1 MVQLLHVPVYT
12 YIANNNISST
22 NLRVLGVTGGTLG
35 MPVSF
40 GVTDC
45 LSDQYTTRKLLV
57 ISGLELEELTPSL
70 ISNCRPKVLIVVDL
84 EMTSVLFENRA
95 ACAFPQDPVSSLF
108 LKVAVIFGFDGLVV
122 GEEEEEVARKPW
134 ESAFKEGRFLRC
146 RFFNRTLAR

>member
-1 MVQLLHVPVYT
+1 M
-12 YIANNNISST
+12 
-22 NLRVLGVTGGTLG
+22 LGVTGGTLG

-108 LKVAVIFGFDGLVV
+108 LNVAVIFGFDGLVI
-122 GEEEEEVARKPW
+122 GEEEEEEVACKPW
-134 ESAFKEGRFLRC
+134 EFAFKEGRFLRC
-146 RFFNRTLAR
+146 LFFNRTLARWTT